1 MRKLML
7 IAAAVLAIGAA
18 STGFAQAA
26 QQPDNST
33 YSASASAGGR

>member
-7 IAAAVLAIGAA
+7 IAASVLALGAA

-26 QQPDNST
+26 QPNNST
-33 YSASASAGGR
+33 YSAAASAGGR